1 MQANFSATMGSVLT
15 GWAAVVEQAVNVMF
29 NGSDESIAVL
39 TTLISDGA
47 FLEGASFA
55 APQGIEPDSDT
66 QTAVNAV
73 VTKIFY
79 AFAIPTLWQVSGQA
93 PFVIDSGFP
102 CGTVDPMGGYLDTDT
117 MHKTWACW
125 DNQLYYLAAPTD
137 GPAQTCDGGGDGTAV
152 TCRDNL
158 FGTPKGI
165 DSLDGRSEFGGIK
178 VADLVVG

>member
-1 MQANFSATMGSVLT
+1 MGSVLT
-15 GWAAVVEQAVNVMF
+15 GWSAAVEQAAKF
-29 NGSDESIAVL
+29 LFDGSDDSIAVL

-55 APQGIEPDSDT
+55 TPQGTKPDSDT
-66 QTAVNAV
+66 QTALNAV

-79 AFAIPTLWQVSGQA
+79 AFAIPALWQVSGQA

-125 DNQLYYLAAPTD
+125 DNQLYYLASPSDA
-137 GPAQTCDGGGDGTAV
+137 GAQDCSGGGDGAAV
-152 TCRDNL
+152 ICSKNL
-158 FGTPKGI
+158 FATPEGI
-165 DSLDGRSEFGGIK
+165 NSLDGRSEFGGIK
-178 VADLVVG
+178 VADLVIG